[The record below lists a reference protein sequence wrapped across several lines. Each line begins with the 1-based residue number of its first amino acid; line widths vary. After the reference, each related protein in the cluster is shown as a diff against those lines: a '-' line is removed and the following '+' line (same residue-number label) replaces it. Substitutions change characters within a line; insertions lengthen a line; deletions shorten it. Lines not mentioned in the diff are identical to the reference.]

1 MLGLSGRKRGNPW
14 GQATFPWS
22 NTPHWRA
29 AQHGLDCGVATMT
42 ASGASADLFIGV
54 DGGGTSCRARLED
67 KEGHYLGSGAA
78 GAATTRLGVESSLAA
93 ITKACLAA
101 AQDAGLGPDSLAG
114 MNAGVGLAGMGRH
127 GIMDEL
133 TRASHPFRSI
143 SFASDAWI
151 ACLGAHNG
159 EDGGIVI
166 AGTGSIGFAIVNG
179 REHRV
184 GGYGFPISD
193 EGSGAEIGLHAIRL
207 SLRAHD
213 GRIAHTPLSR
223 DLMSRFGNDP
233 FAVVAWA
240 ERASGTEFASFAPR
254 VLEHAE
260 NGDAIAT
267 QIVRNAARQVGAMVN
282 KLAAIAPRVS
292 LLGGLAAPLQKWLEP
307 HVQQSLTSPA
317 HDAVAGALLLAR
329 RDAIC
334 ERSRQK
340 AAASLLGD

>member
-1 MLGLSGRKRGNPW
+1 VTQLR
-14 GQATFPWS
+14 ATSP
-22 NTPHWRA
+22 
-29 AQHGLDCGVATMT
+29 QHGLNAGFASMT
-42 ASGASADLFIGV
+42 ASGGPAGLFIGL
-54 DGGGTSCRARLED
+54 DGGGTSCRARIED
-67 KEGHYLGSGAA
+67 HEGRYLGSGAA

-93 ITKACLAA
+93 ITKASLAA
-101 AQDAGLGPDSLAG
+101 AQDAGLDPESLAS
-114 MNAGVGLAGMGRH
+114 MHAGVGLAGMGRQ
-127 GIMDEL
+127 GIVEEL
-133 TRASHPFRSI
+133 GRARHPFRSI
-143 SFASDAWI
+143 VFASDAWI

-213 GRIAHTPLSR
+213 GRMAHTPLSS

-233 FAVVAWA
+233 FAVIAWA
-240 ERASGTEFASFAPR
+240 ERASATEFASFAPR

-260 NGDAIAT
+260 NGDTNAI
-267 QIVRNAARQVGAMVN
+267 QIAVNAARQIGAMLGN
-282 KLAAIAPRVS
+282 LGAITPRVC
-292 LLGGLAAPLQKWLEP
+292 LLGGLAAPLRKWLEP
-307 HVQQSLTSPA
+307 HVRETLTAPV

-329 RDAIC
+329 RNAIC
-334 ERSRQK
+334 ERVRQT
-340 AAASLLGD
+340 AATAFLGG